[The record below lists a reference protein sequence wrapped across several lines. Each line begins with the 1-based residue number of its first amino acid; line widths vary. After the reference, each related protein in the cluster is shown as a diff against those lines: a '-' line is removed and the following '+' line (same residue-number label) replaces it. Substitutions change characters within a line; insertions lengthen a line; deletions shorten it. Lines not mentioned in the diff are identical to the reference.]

1 MSSSSSAYDELIAA
15 LKDLRREG
23 LSERSVRTSSVLRR
37 YFDSGH
43 LGWRFIERLILH
55 SDPAD
60 GLSYLIGAYAMQ
72 GRFTALDL
80 TRRRKM
86 FADIIGVSERTLIR
100 REDAA
105 IERLADGI
113 TALLG
118 ARTKSERTS
127 LEHEMTKG
135 AAGAPTTPDGW
146 IANLTAENSG
156 RVSTAQFSP
165 TSDLLNAVQQ
175 SVSRLTGLQADAA
188 RTQKAIDKELQS
200 LQGLIARLG
209 ESNN

>member
-1 MSSSSSAYDELIAA
+1 MASSVSAYDELIAA

-23 LSERSVRTSSVLRR
+23 LSERSVRTNSVLRN

-43 LGWRFIERLILH
+43 MGWRFIERLILH

-60 GLSYLIGAYAMQ
+60 ALAYLIGAYAMQ
-72 GRFTALDL
+72 GRFTPLDL

-118 ARTKSERTS
+118 ARTKAERLS
-127 LEHEMTKG
+127 LEQQLTKG
-135 AAGAPTTPDGW
+135 TAGAPTTSDGW
-146 IANLTAENSG
+146 IAYLTSENSG
-156 RVSTAQFSP
+156 RASTAEFSP
-165 TSDLLNAVQQ
+165 TSDLLKAVQQ

-188 RTQKAIDKELQS
+188 RTQKAIDKEFQS
-200 LQGLIARLG
+200 LQGLLARLG
-209 ESNN
+209 ESQS